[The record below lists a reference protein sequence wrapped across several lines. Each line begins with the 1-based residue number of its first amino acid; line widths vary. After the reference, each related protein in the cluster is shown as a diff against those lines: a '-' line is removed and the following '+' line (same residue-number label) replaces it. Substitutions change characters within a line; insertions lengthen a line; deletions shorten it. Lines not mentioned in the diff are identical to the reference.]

1 VEQKPEIDPRLKTSE
16 MELSIEEQLKKLK
29 VVEQALRTSELN
41 LNEAQ
46 HLAHM
51 CSFIFDFEKNSFE
64 WSKEFLNI
72 FEIDTQ
78 SNFPSIEKMMDLV
91 YPEDR
96 QYVKETVGNAIE
108 NKMES
113 LQMEYR
119 IVTGKGTVKYVNYRG
134 KLSYN
139 ENGKHTKRFGTI
151 IDITERK
158 IQELELRRTLEKLE
172 RSNKDLE
179 QFAYVSSHDLQEPL
193 RMVSIYSKILQNNL
207 HGTLNEKNDQYLE
220 ILIEGSKRIHS
231 LITGLLEYSN
241 ITSTKEELIHVDMNN
256 VVNTVLKD
264 LSSSIDET
272 KAEVVV
278 ENLPS
283 VKANPIQ
290 MRSLM
295 LNLISNAIKFTE
307 KNVKPCI
314 EIKGEKKE
322 RSVVYSVKDNGIGI
336 NPEDFE
342 RIFVIFHR
350 LHAREI
356 YSGTGIGLSICKR
369 IVESH
374 GGRIWIE
381 SESGKGATFYFSL
394 PA

>member
-1 VEQKPEIDPRLKTSE
+1 
-16 MELSIEEQLKKLK
+16 
-29 VVEQALRTSELN
+29 
-41 LNEAQ
+41 
-46 HLAHM
+46 
-51 CSFIFDFEKNSFE
+51 
-64 WSKEFLNI
+64 
-72 FEIDTQ
+72 
-78 SNFPSIEKMMDLV
+78 
-91 YPEDR
+91 
-96 QYVKETVGNAIE
+96 
-108 NKMES
+108 
-113 LQMEYR
+113 
-119 IVTGKGTVKYVNYRG
+119 
-134 KLSYN
+134 
-139 ENGKHTKRFGTI
+139 
-151 IDITERK
+151 
-158 IQELELRRTLEKLE
+158 
-172 RSNKDLE
+172 
-179 QFAYVSSHDLQEPL
+179 
-193 RMVSIYSKILQNNL
+193 MVSIYSKILQNNL

-264 LSSSIDET
+264 LFSSIDET